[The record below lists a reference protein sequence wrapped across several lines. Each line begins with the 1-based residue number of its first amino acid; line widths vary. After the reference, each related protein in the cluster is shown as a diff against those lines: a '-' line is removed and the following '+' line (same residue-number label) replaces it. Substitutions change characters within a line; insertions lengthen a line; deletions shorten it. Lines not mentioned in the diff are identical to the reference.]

1 MLNVGLCQAPT
12 LCAGLLGDENEM
24 VFCITLRALW
34 LCVYFLNLIC
44 CIASWCVCVLVMSLH
59 MWRCCVCK
67 GEKSQQYRGCVFPRS
82 LAIMWMYYV
91 SCQHGSV
98 KQGSLCLCARAAAW
112 SWWPGQWCSWT
123 GVCSYRR
130 YCWPHLDVAFLEW
143 IANVCEEL
151 HFPNDMTEASLS
163 PQMTSLKNTIFT
175 FKPSTPKSK
184 TECVWLLLICSNIH
198 FQSLMIWSIQFGG
211 CHSGEKKGFQTW
223 ELDGNDFWAIQQEI
237 HWQARGLCLWL
248 GGIWDQC
255 CCCSY

>member
-1 MLNVGLCQAPT
+1 
-12 LCAGLLGDENEM
+12 
-24 VFCITLRALW
+24 
-34 LCVYFLNLIC
+34 
-44 CIASWCVCVLVMSLH
+44 MSLH

-67 GEKSQQYRGCVFPRS
+67 GEKAQQYRGCVFPRS

-112 SWWPGQWCSWT
+112 SWWPGPVVQLNRSLLLQTLLLASSRCSPPGMNRKCLWGAPLSQWYDRSK
-123 GVCSYRR
+123 
-130 YCWPHLDVAFLEW
+130 
-143 IANVCEEL
+143 
-151 HFPNDMTEASLS
+151 SLS